1 MSDYESIASD
11 GSIVVDHVWLRQLQR
26 ALDETEC
33 PASLDDALHPL
44 LACFPDEIDAGDL
57 QAAVDG
63 QRELW
68 CNLLYS
74 AVGGFDLPPTYLLDW
89 AVAIYV
95 YTLADPKVFKIV
107 NREMFNSDRRTP
119 GMSGGVSDGLR
130 ACLPYIRF
138 LIDALKALPA
148 SYVFQGMVFRGVKH
162 VYPSPENHDPVMHF
176 SVGKRLAWYEFKS
189 TSKELEVMTREHFC
203 DVKAG
208 PRTKFTIDVTHAYD
222 ISKFSFFQGAES
234 EYEVLLLPMSQFEVV
249 HASKEIID
257 PKETVCLR
265 RSGFPDSVH
274 LRQVEARYAPST
286 AGGQAA
292 QVQGDAA
299 LARAL
304 QELDFQGSTA
314 QAHQPGRMDQQGM
327 QQQMHQAMPR
337 AVAVNGYGY
346 ATTQQ
351 PKAPDTLSEVH
362 GPMSGQQMPDIGRQG
377 VQGLWFFECAPHPTP
392 APRRRRVAP
401 RCVPARCALL
411 LELMG
416 AARGLSLPHAVAL
429 AAGQGERDLEK
440 FRRQG

>member
-1 MSDYESIASD
+1 MSNNVSIASAEMD
-11 GSIVVDHVWLRQLQR
+11 GTVSVDHVWVRRLQR

-33 PASLDDALHPL
+33 PASLDDALRPL

-57 QAAVDG
+57 QAAVVG
-63 QRELW
+63 QRDLW
-68 CNLLYS
+68 RDLLYC
-74 AVGGFDLPPTYLLDW
+74 AAGGFDLPPSYLLDW

-95 YTLADPKVFKIV
+95 YTLGDPKVFKVV
-107 NREMFNSDRRTP
+107 NREMFNSERRKP

-148 SYVFQGMVFRGVKH
+148 SYVFQGVVFRGVKH
-162 VYPSPENHDPVMHF
+162 VYPSIQNHDPVRHF

-189 TSKELEVMTREHFC
+189 TSKEAEVMTREHFC

-234 EYEVLLLPMSQFEVV
+234 EHEVLLLPMSQFEVV

-274 LRQVEARYAPST
+274 LRQVEARHAPST

-304 QELDFQGSTA
+304 QELDFQDSIMYDVMHPQYPQAPLGQSYAPQQVAWSSPAASSSPA
-314 QAHQPGRMDQQGM
+314 QHPQHPQAPYRQPQSSAPQQ
-327 QQQMHQAMPR
+327 
-337 AVAVNGYGY
+337 V
-346 ATTQQ
+346 
-351 PKAPDTLSEVH
+351 
-362 GPMSGQQMPDIGRQG
+362 
-377 VQGLWFFECAPHPTP
+377 
-392 APRRRRVAP
+392 
-401 RCVPARCALL
+401 
-411 LELMG
+411 
-416 AARGLSLPHAVAL
+416 
-429 AAGQGERDLEK
+429 
-440 FRRQG
+440 

>member
-1 MSDYESIASD
+1 MSDNVSIASAMD
-11 GSIVVDHVWLRQLQR
+11 GTVSVDHVWVRRLQR

-95 YTLADPKVFKIV
+95 YTLGDPKVFKVV
-107 NREMFNSDRRTP
+107 NREMFNSERRKP

-189 TSKELEVMTREHFC
+189 TSKEAEVMTREHFC

-234 EYEVLLLPMSQFEVV
+234 EHEVLLLPMSQFEVV

-292 QVQGDAA
+292 QEQGDAA

-304 QELDFQGSTA
+304 QELDFQDSIMYDVMHPQYPQAPFGQSYAPQHVAWSSPAASSSPA
-314 QAHQPGRMDQQGM
+314 QHPQHPQAPYRQPQSSAPQQ
-327 QQQMHQAMPR
+327 
-337 AVAVNGYGY
+337 V
-346 ATTQQ
+346 
-351 PKAPDTLSEVH
+351 
-362 GPMSGQQMPDIGRQG
+362 
-377 VQGLWFFECAPHPTP
+377 
-392 APRRRRVAP
+392 
-401 RCVPARCALL
+401 
-411 LELMG
+411 
-416 AARGLSLPHAVAL
+416 
-429 AAGQGERDLEK
+429 
-440 FRRQG
+440 